1 MASPADVVLA
11 YISVVSEVIDPVT
24 AFLNQDWASATG
36 WSMLFATWG
45 YIVIGAVR
53 EWWVPGVRFRRT
65 EAAAIKQS
73 ETLSS
78 TVELLKLSTTANEI
92 TKHFF
97 EKTVPKRGEVSNES
111 E

>member
-1 MASPADVVLA
+1 MDGSADVIALTISAVSALVDPLTAVL
-11 YISVVSEVIDPVT
+11 
-24 AFLNQDWASATG
+24 QGDWASATG
-36 WSMLFATWG
+36 WTLLFSTWG

-53 EWWVPGVRFRRT
+53 EWWVPGARYRRT
-65 EAAAIKQS
+65 EAAALKQS

-78 TVELLKLSTTANEI
+78 TVQLLQLSTTANEI

-97 EKTVPKRGEVSNES
+97 EKTVPKRGEVSDET

>member
-1 MASPADVVLA
+1 MIMEMVYAA
-11 YISVVSEVIDPVT
+11 VSEVVVDPVT
-24 AFLNQDWASATG
+24 SFLNQDWASVTG

-45 YIVIGAVR
+45 YIVVGAVR

-78 TVELLKLSTTANEI
+78 TVDLLKLSTTANEI